1 MRSCDIGCGH
11 CSLPNLL
18 IFFFK
23 QKTADE
29 MRISDWSSDVCSS
42 DLAESP
48 YQNAK
53 EYIAAAKADA
63 GQFVMA
69 GTGSKQEDQIITV
82 GLEQATGATLKYL
95 PQKGGGDVAKQ
106 VVGKHATSCVNNRI
120 AQVSLWGA
128 GQTKPLCAFEGERI
142 KLT

>member
-82 GLEQATGATLKYL
+82 GLEQATGDRKSVVSGKSVAVRLDL
-95 PQKGGGDVAKQ
+95 GGR
-106 VVGKHATSCVNNRI
+106 RI
-120 AQVSLWGA
+120 
-128 GQTKPLCAFEGERI
+128 TKN
-142 KLT
+142 KN